1 MGPYYRASAV
11 SLTTADY
18 ARCQALYEGT
28 QGGAAGA
35 HSGGGRSSSCCGV
48 CGPRYARLVQREGAD
63 SSVHV
68 VERGADSGGER
79 TPREVRENN
88 IKVRKTPSVFLLH
101 FPFSFSFLFS
111 MIFFS
116 TSKQVVCQDR
126 LGTDS
131 GLFMRKAQNNQ
142 PMAAIRRCCTGGL
155 LRLAHAVVDA
165 AGGAVPRRSRW
176 LSALHG
182 RKLIVSRCQSVRPS
196 ALTDCC

>member
-35 HSGGGRSSSCCGV
+35 RSGGSSSCCGV

-68 VERGADSGGER
+68 VKGGR
-79 TPREVRENN
+79 FRRRENAQGSAREQHQGAQN
-88 IKVRKTPSVFLLH
+88 AICFSLAFSILFFFSVFHDL
-101 FPFSFSFLFS
+101 FLYFKTGRLPRQARDRLRTVHEE
-111 MIFFS
+111 
-116 TSKQVVCQDR
+116 TSKQP
-126 LGTDS
+126 TEEWH
-131 GLFMRKAQNNQ
+131 
-142 PMAAIRRCCTGGL
+142 IRRCCTGGL

-165 AGGAVPRRSRW
+165 GGGAVPRRSRW